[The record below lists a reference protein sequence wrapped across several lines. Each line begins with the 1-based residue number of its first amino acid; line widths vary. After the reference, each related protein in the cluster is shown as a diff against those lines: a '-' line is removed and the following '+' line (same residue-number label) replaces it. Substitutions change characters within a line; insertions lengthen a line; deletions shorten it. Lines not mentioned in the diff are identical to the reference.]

1 MKLRVCSQRELSRAW
16 ALFAS
21 EFDEKELLPRL
32 AVRRAMLRGDAEL
45 LAMFDEESKIDVG
58 FALVGCRGLYGYVW
72 LKYLA
77 VLPWYRERGF
87 GIEFMRLL
95 HKRYAA
101 RQGVVAELTAFGE
114 DDGQTLRSL
123 RKFFARFG
131 YVEVESGARLGGVED
146 HVMVK
151 PIKGTEEL
159 EPVIR
164 RVLLDFY
171 SRVTTPLS
179 RQTPGFADK

>member
-1 MKLRVCSQRELSRAW
+1 MPTLRSCSQAELGRAW
-16 ALFAS
+16 ALFEM
-21 EFDEKELLPRL
+21 EFDRKELLPRL
-32 AVRRAMLRGDAEL
+32 GVRLAMLRGDVEL
-45 LAMFDEESKIDVG
+45 LALEDERSRVDLG
-58 FALVGCRGLYGYVW
+58 YALVGCRGVYGYVW

-77 VLPWYRERGF
+77 VIPWYREQGV

-95 HKRYAA
+95 HKRYAD
-101 RQGVVAELTAFGE
+101 RQGIITEVTDFG
-114 DDGQTLRSL
+114 DDEEQTLRAL

-131 YVEVESGARLGGVED
+131 YVEVESGVELGGVAD

-151 PIKGTEEL
+151 PIRGTEAL

-171 SRVTTPLS
+171 SRVTSPVT
-179 RQTPGFADK
+179 RQNMLQM